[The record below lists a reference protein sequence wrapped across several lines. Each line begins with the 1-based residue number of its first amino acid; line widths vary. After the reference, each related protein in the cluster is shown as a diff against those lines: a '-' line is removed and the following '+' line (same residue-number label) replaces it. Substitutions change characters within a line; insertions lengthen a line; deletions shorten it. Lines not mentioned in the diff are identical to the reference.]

1 MLYMAQISGPA
12 PMDERQIRRL
22 VGVIAVVL
30 LIVFTI
36 LSFLLI
42 INLLEWIIGDVLV
55 VVVANLI
62 FRRLRRQPKL

>member
-1 MLYMAQISGPA
+1 MARISGPA
-12 PMDERQIRRL
+12 PMDKRQIRRL
-22 VGVIAVVL
+22 VGVIAVGL

-62 FRRLRRQPKL
+62 FRRLRRQR

>member
-1 MLYMAQISGPA
+1 MAQISGPA
-12 PMDERQIRRL
+12 PMDKRQIRRL
-22 VGVIAVVL
+22 VGGIAVGL

-62 FRRLRRQPKL
+62 FRRLRRQAKL

>member
-1 MLYMAQISGPA
+1 MAQISGPA

-22 VGVIAVVL
+22 VGVIAVAL

-62 FRRLRRQPKL
+62 FRRLRRQPKI

>member
-1 MLYMAQISGPA
+1 
-12 PMDERQIRRL
+12 MDKRQIRRL
-22 VGVIAVVL
+22 VGGIAVGL

-62 FRRLRRQPKL
+62 FRRLRRQAKL